1 MDLFLQLLANGLVT
15 GTFYAL
21 SALGLTLVFGLMR
34 VVNFAHGELYVV
46 GGLLGW
52 ALTDLV
58 GFNFFLTLAIVIFS
72 LAVGGYLI
80 DRLLIARVRGQGEEP
95 TILLTIGLSIF
106 LTNTALRALFK
117 AFARSGFYFEKI
129 AEIRTGCL
137 AAL

>member
-1 MDLFLQLLANGLVT
+1 MDLFLQLLANGLVI

-58 GFNFFLTLAIVIFS
+58 ALNFFLTLAIVGVG
-72 LAVGGYLI
+72 LAAAGYLI
-80 DRLLIARVRGQGEEP
+80 GRFLLSRVRGQGGEP
-95 TILLTIGLSIF
+95 PILLPTGLSIF
-106 LTNTALRALFK
+106 TTNPPLRIVGTPPQK
-117 AFARSGFYFEKI
+117 VISP
-129 AEIRTGCL
+129 
-137 AAL
+137 